1 MSPRSRP
8 TRALHERELI
18 IDDGPSKW
26 DLGDVIGLSAL
37 ETLAGPYVP
46 WSQWSLRPTAVATL
60 VNAILV
66 GGLET
71 VVELGSGA
79 STVYLGRALRETGGS
94 LVSFEQDAGWAE
106 AIGSLI
112 ERDSLSGVVTI
123 VHAPLEALARPSISG
138 WPANAPTAWYSERAV
153 RDNLVDGI
161 ELLLV
166 DGPAAGES
174 LDELVRLPAVPLLSA
189 SLSDQFTIVLDDL
202 DREAEREI
210 IARWGTWLELD
221 PVVYTRTDI
230 GVLSNRSGHFPA
242 L

>member
-1 MSPRSRP
+1 MY
-8 TRALHERELI
+8 ERELI
-18 IDDGPSKW
+18 VDDGPSKW

-37 ETLAGPYVP
+37 EALAGPYVP
-46 WSQWSLRPTAVATL
+46 WSQWSLRPAAVATL
-60 VNAILV
+60 VNAVLV

-94 LVSFEQDAGWAE
+94 LVSFEEDAGWAE

-123 VHAPLEALARPSISG
+123 VHAPLEALARPPTSE
-138 WPANAPTAWYSERAV
+138 WPANGPTAWYSERVV
-153 RDNLVDGI
+153 RDNLADGI

-166 DGPAAGES
+166 DGPAAGDS
-174 LDELVRLPAVPLLSA
+174 PDELVRLPAVPLLSA
-189 SLSDQFTIVLDDL
+189 SLSDEFTIVLDDL
-202 DREAEREI
+202 DREAERKI
-210 IARWGTWLELD
+210 IALWGGWLELD
-221 PVVYTRTDI
+221 PLVYIRTDI